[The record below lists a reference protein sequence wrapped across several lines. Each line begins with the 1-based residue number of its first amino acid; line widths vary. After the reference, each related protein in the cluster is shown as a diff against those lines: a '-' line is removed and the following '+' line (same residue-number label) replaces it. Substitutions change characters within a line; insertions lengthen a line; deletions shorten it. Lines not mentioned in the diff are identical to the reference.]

1 MTDLHKYPRTPHIRG
16 SRLGPDDTDPDAVPF
31 DRLAGRFLVVE
42 EKLDG
47 ANAAIS
53 FAEDG
58 ELRLQSRG
66 HYLTGGYR
74 ERHFSLLKSW
84 ATRFRT
90 ELYDALSTR
99 YVMYGE
105 WLYAKHTIYY
115 DMLPH
120 YFLEFDVLDRESGG
134 FLSTERRQALLAGL
148 PVESVPVLASGTIE
162 SLIALIGM
170 IGPSRC
176 KSADWRQS
184 LNAAARAEGSNV
196 ERTMAESDQSDL
208 MEGLY
213 IKVEESGCVAERYKF
228 VRAGFLAAVADSD
241 SHWQSRPVFPNR
253 LRPGI
258 DLFK

>member
-1 MTDLHKYPRTPHIRG
+1 MTDLHKYPRTLHIRG
-16 SRLGPDDTDPDAVPF
+16 SRLGPGDSDPDSVPF
-31 DRLAGRFLVVE
+31 DKLAGRFLVVE

-53 FAEDG
+53 FAADG
-58 ELRLQSRG
+58 ELMLQSRG

-84 ATRFRT
+84 ATRYRT
-90 ELYDALSTR
+90 ELLGALSTR

-120 YFLEFDVLDRESGG
+120 YFLEFDILDRESGA
-134 FLSTERRQALLAGL
+134 FLSTERRQALLTHL
-148 PVESVPVLASGTIE
+148 PVESVPVLAAGPIE
-162 SLIALIGM
+162 SLIALIGL

-176 KSADWRQS
+176 KSAEWRQS
-184 LNAAARAEGSNV
+184 LHAAARAEGSNA
-196 ERTMAESDQSDL
+196 EQAIAESDQSDL

-213 IKVEESGCVAERYKF
+213 IKVEDGGSVAARYKF
-228 VRAGFLAAVADSD
+228 VRAGFLAAADDSE
-241 SHWQSRPVFPNR
+241 SHWQSRPIFPNR
-253 LRPGI
+253 LRPGV
-258 DLFK
+258 DLFE